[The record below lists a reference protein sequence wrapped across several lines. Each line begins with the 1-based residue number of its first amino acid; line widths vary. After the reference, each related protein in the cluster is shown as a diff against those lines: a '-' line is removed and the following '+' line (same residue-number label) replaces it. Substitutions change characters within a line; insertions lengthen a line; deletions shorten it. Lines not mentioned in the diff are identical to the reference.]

1 MQIKLISQV
10 ILSLFALVSFQFAHA
25 NTADQDASKIRDTL
39 KQHFSEITLDKIEPS
54 PVKGVYQ
61 VSSGA
66 NILYVT
72 ADARY
77 AFSGDLIDLHHAQN
91 NLTEDARKT
100 ARLNSLKNLGQ
111 ENMIIFSP
119 KNPKYTVT
127 VFTDVDCGYCRKMQS
142 EMGKINNLGI
152 AVRYLA
158 FPRSGPD
165 TPTFNKM
172 VSVWCAKDK
181 NKALAAAKSDGS
193 VDDITCPNNSVL
205 KDLELGM
212 QLGVSGTPTIIFED
226 GTMIPG
232 YLPPDKLLE
241 VAKQLKK
248 KETA

>member
-1 MQIKLISQV
+1 MRIKLFTLWTTFFIT
-10 ILSLFALVSFQFAHA
+10 LVSFQLYA
-25 NTADQDASKIRDTL
+25 NQAQEESHIRDML
-39 KQHFSEITLDKIEPS
+39 KQHFSELTLDEVQPS

-61 VSSGA
+61 VRAGA

-72 ADARY
+72 NDAHY
-77 AFSGDLIDLHHAQN
+77 AFSGDLIDLKNAQA
-91 NLTEDARKT
+91 NLTEDARKI
-100 ARLNSLKNLGQ
+100 ARIKGLKGLGE
-111 ENMIIFSP
+111 ENMIVFSP

-127 VFTDVDCGYCRKMQS
+127 VFTDVDCGYCRKMQA
-142 EMGKINNLGI
+142 EMGKINDLGI

-158 FPRSGPD
+158 FPRSGPE

-181 NKALAAAKSDGS
+181 NKAMNAAKTDGN
-193 VDDITCPNNSVL
+193 VPKATCENNGVL
-205 KDLELGM
+205 KDFELGM
-212 QLGVSGTPTIIFED
+212 QMGVAGTPTIIFED

-241 VAKQLKK
+241 VAKQLAK